1 MPPRAPAG
9 RLGGPGRGWHG
20 VCCLLEGAASN
31 QLGRAINQWRRPVA
45 YELKCKACGQ
55 QFRHDNKEQLA
66 KEVEEHNRKMHGQER
81 LDRQAFEE
89 RVHQTV

>member
-1 MPPRAPAG
+1 M
-9 RLGGPGRGWHG
+9 
-20 VCCLLEGAASN
+20 
-31 QLGRAINQWRRPVA
+31 A

-55 QFRHDNKEQLA
+55 LFRHDNKEQLA